1 MILSVYY
8 VVADFVFFCYLLL
21 MHCCRCNEKAGSRK
35 KCQCT
40 VQSCARCHLTASCQ
54 IILALHSNA
63 LHSRGL
69 RLAAHVLAHNNCC
82 CCYVA
87 RLPIN
92 FEIHFPCLARKGF
105 VIFTHTI
112 YITNCAYFGTQ
123 YHPMKLAK
131 MTIANESKRNGFF
144 SVWFLCLWK
153 KVFHSDQLYSKM
165 WVFFHR
171 DVWYVFFSLSL
182 LLSVWFCSESTSY
195 EIIMLNP
202 KINRMC
208 F

>member
-35 KCQCT
+35 KCQST

-123 YHPMKLAK
+123 YHPMKSAK
-131 MTIANESKRNGFF
+131 MTIANESKRNGFIFCMVFVSVEKSIPFRPTLFKNVSVF
-144 SVWFLCLWK
+144 SSGRLVCF
-153 KVFHSDQLYSKM
+153 
-165 WVFFHR
+165 
-171 DVWYVFFSLSL
+171 FFSLSFAF
-182 LLSVWFCSESTSY
+182 SVILF
-195 EIIMLNP
+195 
-202 KINRMC
+202 
-208 F
+208 